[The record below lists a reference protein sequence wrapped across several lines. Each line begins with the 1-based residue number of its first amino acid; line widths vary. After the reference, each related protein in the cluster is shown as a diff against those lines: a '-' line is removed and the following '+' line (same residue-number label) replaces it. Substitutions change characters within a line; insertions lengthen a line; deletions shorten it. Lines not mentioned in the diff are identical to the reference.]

1 MAATNSPRAA
11 DAFTRA
17 LDSFGRERLAD
28 ARVACGETLRLQ
40 PRHPGALILTGM
52 LELREGRPAEA
63 LRVLGRA
70 VKLDPRSAPAHYH
83 RGNAHFLLQAYA
95 AALASYDTVLALQPQ
110 HVDALY
116 NRANTLRK
124 LARHAEAV
132 AAYDA
137 AIAAKPAFAAAYVNR
152 GNALRDL
159 QRFDAAIASFDAAIG
174 LGAGDAAVH
183 NNRGAALLVERRHPE
198 ALASLDRAL
207 ALEPGFAAAHH
218 NRGVVLAAL
227 QRFGE
232 ALIACDAAV
241 TLAPDFAEAYDDRGL
256 ALYGLGRFEAAI
268 LSHEQSIALRPDVAR
283 FHLHR
288 GNGARAAGRAAEAL
302 DDFDRAL
309 LLAPD
314 YAEAHN
320 NRGLTLRSLERL
332 EEALAGF
339 DRAIALRPGF
349 AAAHASRGDVLR
361 DLERFDESIESHS
374 QAIALTTRPECI
386 DVVRRHLRMKHCDWR
401 GLDADLAQF
410 TVAIAGDEPAAMP
423 FAVLTLLDSGYLQR
437 RAAEAWAHALYPPD
451 PSLGPFAGRAAGE
464 RIRVGYFSADY
475 SGHATMHLMAGLLE
489 LHDRDRFEVTGFS
502 FGPAVRDAVR
512 ARVESACERFIDVGH
527 RSDREVAGLS
537 RELGIDIAVD
547 LKGYT
552 GDARPGIFAHRAA
565 PVQVGYLGY
574 PGTLGAAY
582 VDYLIAD
589 RTVVPEGSEGYY
601 REQLLYLPD
610 SYQVNDAKRRIAVR
624 RYEREELELPREGF
638 VYCCFNSNY
647 KILPATFGVWMR
659 ILGRVPGSVLW
670 LLEDNAEAA
679 KNLRAAAAG
688 HGVQPERLVFAP
700 RVVVG
705 EHLARH
711 RCADLFLD
719 TLPCNAHTTA
729 SDALWAGL
737 PVLTCLGE
745 GFAARVAGSLV
756 RAVGLP
762 ELITESLAAYEELA
776 VQLAG
781 DAERLGALRARLERN
796 RGTAPLFDT
805 LRYTRHLESAYALI
819 HARRLAGLPPASIEI
834 PAMERA
840 LAPVAAAP

>member
-1 MAATNSPRAA
+1 MATDGDVQPERAA
-11 DAFTRA
+11 DAAEAARSAAAQFQQATLA
-17 LDSFGRERLAD
+17 HREGRLA
-28 ARVACGETLRLQ
+28 AAAEAYRQTLRLE
-40 PRHPGALILTGM
+40 PLHLGALHLSGLVALQSGDALQSIERFQKALSLAPQSVALHLCLGIALANLGRHADAVTSFELAIAHDPENAPAFSNRGNS
-52 LELREGRPAEA
+52 LRE
-63 LRVLGRA
+63 LGRS
-70 VKLDPRSAPAHYH
+70 LD
-83 RGNAHFLLQAYA
+83 
-95 AALASYDTVLALQPQ
+95 ALASYDRAIALTPTFAEA
-110 HVDALY
+110 HV
-116 NRANTLRK
+116 NRAK
-124 LARHAEAV
+124 
-132 AAYDA
+132 
-137 AIAAKPAFAAAYVNR
+137 
-152 GNALRDL
+152 ALRDL
-159 QRFDAAIASFDAAIG
+159 GSYRDALDAC
-174 LGAGDAAVH
+174 
-183 NNRGAALLVERRHPE
+183 
-198 ALASLDRAL
+198 DRAITY
-207 ALEPGFAAAHH
+207 
-218 NRGVVLAAL
+218 RS
-227 QRFGE
+227 
-232 ALIACDAAV
+232 
-241 TLAPDFAEAYDDRGL
+241 DFAEAHFNRGAVLRQLGDFVNALPSLETAL
-256 ALYGLGRFEAAI
+256 ALVPDYPDALVERGAVLFELRRFEAA
-268 LSHEQSIALRPDVAR
+268 ALC
-283 FHLHR
+283 F
-288 GNGARAAGRAAEAL
+288 E
-302 DDFDRAL
+302 
-309 LLAPD
+309 
-314 YAEAHN
+314 
-320 NRGLTLRSLERL
+320 
-332 EEALAGF
+332 
-339 DRAIALRPGF
+339 RAIALGSRTPGLVGMRM
-349 AAAHASRGDVLR
+349 HASLR
-361 DLERFDESIESHS
+361 I
-374 QAIALTTRPECI
+374 
-386 DVVRRHLRMKHCDWR
+386 CDWR
-401 GLDADLAQF
+401 DLDAHLLRLRAC
-410 TVAIAGDEPAAMP
+410 IAAEEPAANP
-423 FAVLTLLDSGYLQR
+423 AHVLTLEDSGWLQR
-437 RAAEAWAHALYPPD
+437 RAAETWAREEFAEQGA
-451 PSLGPFAGRAAGE
+451 LGPIGVRAAGE

-475 SGHATMHLMAGLLE
+475 RDHATMHLMAGLLE

-610 SYQVNDAKRRIAVR
+610 SYQVNDAKRRIAAR

-819 HARRLAGLPPASIEI
+819 HARRLAGLPPEST
-834 PAMERA
+834 A
-840 LAPVAAAP
+840 LSARCAP

>member
-1 MAATNSPRAA
+1 MQR
-11 DAFTRA
+11 
-17 LDSFGRERLAD
+17 
-28 ARVACGETLRLQ
+28 
-40 PRHPGALILTGM
+40 
-52 LELREGRPAEA
+52 
-63 LRVLGRA
+63 
-70 VKLDPRSAPAHYH
+70 
-83 RGNAHFLLQAYA
+83 QA
-95 AALASYDTVLALQPQ
+95 
-110 HVDALY
+110 
-116 NRANTLRK
+116 
-124 LARHAEAV
+124 
-132 AAYDA
+132 A
-137 AIAAKPAFAAAYVNR
+137 AIA
-152 GNALRDL
+152 D
-159 QRFDAAIASFDAAIG
+159 
-174 LGAGDAAVH
+174 
-183 NNRGAALLVERRHPE
+183 
-198 ALASLDRAL
+198 LDRAL
-207 ALEPGFAAAHH
+207 AL
-218 NRGVVLAAL
+218 
-227 QRFGE
+227 
-232 ALIACDAAV
+232 D
-241 TLAPDFAEAYDDRGL
+241 
-256 ALYGLGRFEAAI
+256 
-268 LSHEQSIALRPDVAR
+268 
-283 FHLHR
+283 
-288 GNGARAAGRAAEAL
+288 ARAPNAYSA
-302 DDFDRAL
+302 
-309 LLAPD
+309 
-314 YAEAHN
+314 
-320 NRGLTLRSLERL
+320 RL
-332 EEALAGF
+332 HAQLQ
-339 DRAIALRPGF
+339 IA
-349 AAAHASRGDVLR
+349 
-361 DLERFDESIESHS
+361 
-374 QAIALTTRPECI
+374 
-386 DVVRRHLRMKHCDWR
+386 DWR
-401 GLDADLAQF
+401 GLDARLALLA
-410 TVAIAGDEPAAMP
+410 TRVARERIVENP
-423 FAVLTLLDSGYLQR
+423 FYVLTLEDSGWLQR
-437 RAAEAWAHALYPPD
+437 RAAETWAREEFAEQGA
-451 PSLGPFAGRAAGE
+451 LGPIGVRAAGE

-475 SGHATMHLMAGLLE
+475 RDHATMHLMAGLLE

-819 HARRLAGLPPASIEI
+819 HARRLAGLPPEST
-834 PAMERA
+834 A
-840 LAPVAAAP
+840 LSARCAP

>member
-1 MAATNSPRAA
+1 MHFDHACALQQQSHWEEALAAY
-11 DAFTRA
+11 
-17 LDSFGRERLAD
+17 ELAIAVKPD
-28 ARVACGETLRLQ
+28 
-40 PRHPGALILTGM
+40 H
-52 LELREGRPAEA
+52 AEA
-63 LRVLGRA
+63 FLNRGVVLKVLGRFEDALASYNAAILLKRDFAAAYCNRGDLLSESGSWNDALASLDVAIAFAPDLA
-70 VKLDPRSAPAHYH
+70 VAHSNRGNVLRHLGRHEDALASCDRALALDPESAAAHSN
-83 RGNAHFLLQAYA
+83 RGNVMRDKRQSG
-95 AALASYDTVLALQPQ
+95 AALASYDRAVALFPEFAEA
-110 HVDALY
+110 HS
-116 NRANTLRK
+116 NRALVLKDRAQFDAALAACDRALAIDAK
-124 LARHAEAV
+124 LT
-132 AAYDA
+132 AAYCNRAAILLEMQRQAA
-137 AIAAKPAFAAAYVNR
+137 AIA
-152 GNALRDL
+152 D
-159 QRFDAAIASFDAAIG
+159 
-174 LGAGDAAVH
+174 
-183 NNRGAALLVERRHPE
+183 
-198 ALASLDRAL
+198 LDRAL
-207 ALEPGFAAAHH
+207 AL
-218 NRGVVLAAL
+218 
-227 QRFGE
+227 
-232 ALIACDAAV
+232 D
-241 TLAPDFAEAYDDRGL
+241 
-256 ALYGLGRFEAAI
+256 
-268 LSHEQSIALRPDVAR
+268 
-283 FHLHR
+283 
-288 GNGARAAGRAAEAL
+288 ARAPNAYSA
-302 DDFDRAL
+302 
-309 LLAPD
+309 
-314 YAEAHN
+314 
-320 NRGLTLRSLERL
+320 RL
-332 EEALAGF
+332 HAQLQ
-339 DRAIALRPGF
+339 IA
-349 AAAHASRGDVLR
+349 
-361 DLERFDESIESHS
+361 
-374 QAIALTTRPECI
+374 
-386 DVVRRHLRMKHCDWR
+386 DWR
-401 GLDADLAQF
+401 GLDARLALLA
-410 TVAIAGDEPAAMP
+410 TRVARERIVENP
-423 FAVLTLLDSGYLQR
+423 FYVLTLEDSGWLQR
-437 RAAEAWAHALYPPD
+437 RAAETWAREEFAEQGA
-451 PSLGPFAGRAAGE
+451 LGPIGVRAAGE

-475 SGHATMHLMAGLLE
+475 RDHATMHLMAGLLE